1 MGGGQSKSVAS
12 KTSRATRGERGTA
25 GSDSSAM
32 DKTPASSNM
41 KGEDKDDDKEDG
53 IVGEGLL
60 GEGRFLEVPRRAHN
74 VCGIFEDTYLIVEP
88 FDDQMERDLAIYSI
102 FNSQQPWAP
111 PVVAYIARPEAT
123 RRDAKESFDAF
134 LQVSKAH
141 DAKEGKNGLKFPH
154 IPKCVLKGKLK
165 RLVFGIEE
173 FQQYEHDPDW
183 INRPA
188 ILYNMPAGVF
198 VSSLLANAPLGIVE
212 PWLALNVGIGLVQ
225 ALNSLHKLG
234 FIHRYVTPWNFLLK
248 TPFTIKGLRDDVM
261 HMDFS
266 LAVKWPS
273 RQNKQNDL
281 VGTRKYSS
289 KRALTRHVQGPA
301 DDFISVIYIVAELIS
316 GKLPWRAAKTVAVSA
331 QLRDTF
337 AHHVVF
343 TRLPREI
350 RLLYHKLNRTPGT
363 VDPDYGMILKS
374 FFGAL
379 KRKAP
384 DLQTKELPDWMSMP
398 AS

>member
-1 MGGGQSKSVAS
+1 MGGGQSKSIAS

-183 INRPA
+183 ISRPA

-248 TPFTIKGLRDDVM
+248 TPFTIEGLRDDVM

-350 RLLYHKLNRTPGT
+350 R
-363 VDPDYGMILKS
+363 IS
-374 FFGAL
+374 
-379 KRKAP
+379 
-384 DLQTKELPDWMSMP
+384 
-398 AS
+398 